1 VSVGPERDRPR
12 PAAIPGVPITFDPFD
27 DDRMPNLTDRENQY
41 IQ

>member
-1 VSVGPERDRPR
+1 
-12 PAAIPGVPITFDPFD
+12 VPITFDPFD